1 MVVNLEIPEDLLK
14 GYDIKDESHLREII
28 EAGIRQ
34 TKIEEA
40 IHSFEKGKTIDEA
53 AESAG
58 VSPRCLQEMMLQTL
72 ARELKPSQQDMK
84 LVIFAGGTGT
94 RFWPLS
100 RKTFPKQFKKIF
112 NDESTLQLAFDR
124 IKKEF
129 DISNIYVSTNQ
140 NYIHLVEEQLT
151 GLPAD
156 HIIGEPAKRNVGP
169 SVGYILIRLRK
180 EGHRGPV
187 AILWADHLMEHEDRF
202 RNVLR
207 KGKRLI
213 QEKPQRLVF
222 IGEKP
227 RYPES
232 NLGWIHVG
240 DEIEEGLYEFREW
253 YYRPPLEKC
262 KKMFDSGEWYW
273 NPGYFVVDLEF
284 TLCLYKLYVPNA
296 YRKLKEIEKNL
307 GTPQQEKTIKRIY
320 LQFEP
325 FTFDYVVQQVP
336 PHYAV
341 VLTTDLGWSDPGTLY
356 AFKEAM
362 IGLGEKNYT
371 KGPVKELETTDSL
384 IYNEEEGKLV
394 ATVGLDG
401 MIVVNTPD
409 ALIVVHKDN
418 VLKVTK
424 LVEEL
429 EKDNRFNK
437 FV

>member
-14 GYDIKDESHLREII
+14 EYDIKDESHLREII

-58 VSPRCLQEMMLQTL
+58 VSPRCLQEMMLQAL
-72 ARELKPSQQDMK
+72 ARELEPSQQNMK

-100 RKTFPKQFKKIF
+100 RKTFSKQFKRIF
-112 NDESTLQLAFDR
+112 NDKSTLQLAFDR
-124 IKKEF
+124 VKKEF

-140 NYIHLVEEQLT
+140 NYIPLVEEQLT
-151 GLPAD
+151 GLLAD

-169 SVGYILIRLRK
+169 SVGYALICLRK
-180 EGHRGPV
+180 EGHCGPV

-202 RNVLR
+202 RNVLK
-207 KGKRLI
+207 KGEKLV

-222 IGEKP
+222 IGEKS
-227 RYPES
+227 RYAES

-240 DEIEEGLYEFREW
+240 GEIEEGQYEFKEW
-253 YYRPPLEKC
+253 YYKPPLEKS
-262 KKMFDSGEWYW
+262 KKMHDSPKWYW

-284 TLCLYKLYVPNA
+284 TLCLYRVFEPEMYSN
-296 YRKLKEIEKNL
+296 LKKIEKAL
-307 GTPQQEKTIKRIY
+307 KTSKEKETIWCTYPQLKPIH
-320 LQFEP
+320 
-325 FTFDYVVQQVP
+325 FDNIIERVP

-341 VLTTDLGWSDPGTLY
+341 VLPSDLGWSDPGTLY

-371 KGPVKELETTDSL
+371 KGLVKELETTDSL

-394 ATVGLDG
+394 ATVGIDG
-401 MIVVNTPD
+401 MIVVNTPE
-409 ALIVVHKDN
+409 ALLVVHKDN

-424 LVEEL
+424 LVEDL
-429 EKDNRFNK
+429 EKDKKLNQ